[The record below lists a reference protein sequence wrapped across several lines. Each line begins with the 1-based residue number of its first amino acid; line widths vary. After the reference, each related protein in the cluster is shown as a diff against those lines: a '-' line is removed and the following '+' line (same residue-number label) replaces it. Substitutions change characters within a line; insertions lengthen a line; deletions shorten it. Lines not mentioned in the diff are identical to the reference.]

1 MHAQYVTMIEKFEK
15 LGVKNVYR
23 LNNPENYE
31 AVISLPKMLK
41 EAARA
46 RKIVKE
52 AEKQVADH
60 HRYSRCCVLVP
71 IN

>member
-52 AEKQVADH
+52 AEKQAKAARH
-60 HRYSRCCVLVP
+60 
-71 IN
+71 